1 MTPSESIG
9 ASLAVTRALL
19 TDQPKPDAMHQTD
32 ANSTGHS
39 LAYSWYIVVLCMVAY
54 IFSFIDRQIIA
65 LLVQPIRADLQISD
79 TGFSLLQGLAFS
91 IFYALMGLPIARLAD
106 TKSRPL
112 IIAVGIFIW
121 SIATAVCGTARNFWQ
136 LFVARM
142 GVGVGEAALSPAA
155 YSMIADSFPRSRL
168 GLALG
173 IYSIG
178 SFIGAGL
185 AFLIGGAAIEWV
197 SQVGEI
203 SLPVVGIV
211 KPWQMSFFIVGIP
224 GVLIAALF
232 FLTVRDPGR
241 KGTTTAGYAGYTIT
255 QVLAYIRRHKT
266 TFASHY
272 LGFGLLAL
280 PLFAL
285 LSWAPAFFI
294 RNYGLSP
301 KEVGVY
307 VGSIVLVSNTTGVL
321 ASGWLIDFFTRKGH
335 TDAPL
340 RSGIVGG
347 LGLLVPVVLF
357 SSVGDMPVTI
367 LLFGLGMFFASFPMA
382 TSAAALQTMAPN
394 QMRAQVTALFFV
406 FMNLLGITGGAT
418 LVALCTDYVFRND
431 VAVGYSMSIIAS
443 ASGLIGA
450 LLLLFG
456 LKYFRATVAEMAA

>member
-1 MTPSESIG
+1 MSQAGPTSSSP
-9 ASLAVTRALL
+9 
-19 TDQPKPDAMHQTD
+19 
-32 ANSTGHS
+32 S

-106 TKSRPL
+106 TRSRPV
-112 IIAVGIFIW
+112 IIAVGIFLW
-121 SIATAVCGTARNFWQ
+121 SIATAVCGAAKTFWQ

-155 YSMIADSFPRSRL
+155 YSMIRDSFPKSRL

-197 SQVGEI
+197 SQFGQI
-203 SLPVVGIV
+203 SLPVIGIV

-224 GVLIAALF
+224 GVLISALF
-232 FLTVRDPGR
+232 FLTVRDPER
-241 KGTTTAGYAGYTIT
+241 KGEMAAGQAGYTIT
-255 QVLAYIRRHKT
+255 QVLAYIKSHKM

-272 LGFGLLAL
+272 LGFGFLAL
-280 PLFAL
+280 SLFAL

-307 VGSIVLVSNTTGVL
+307 LGSIILISNTTGVL
-321 ASGWLIDFFTRKGH
+321 ASGWLTDFFTRKGH
-335 TDAPL
+335 ADAPF
-340 RSGIVGG
+340 RSGMVGG
-347 LGLLVPVVLF
+347 LGLLIPVVLF
-357 SSVGDMPVTI
+357 SSLGEMRITI
-367 LLFGLGMFFASFPMA
+367 LAFGLSMFFASFPMA
-382 TSAAALQTMAPN
+382 TSAAALQIMAPN
-394 QMRAQVTALFFV
+394 QMRAQATALFFV
-406 FMNLLGITGGAT
+406 FMNLLGITGGAS
-418 LVALCTDYVFRND
+418 LVALCTDYLFRD
-431 VAVGYSMSIIAS
+431 DLAVGYSMSLIAS

-450 LLLLFG
+450 VLLFSG
-456 LKYFRATVAEMAA
+456 LKHFRATVAEL